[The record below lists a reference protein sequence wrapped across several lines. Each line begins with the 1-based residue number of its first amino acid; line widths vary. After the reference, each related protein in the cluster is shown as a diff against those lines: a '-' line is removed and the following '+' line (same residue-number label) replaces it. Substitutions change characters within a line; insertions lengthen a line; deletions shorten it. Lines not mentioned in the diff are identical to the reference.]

1 MQPARTFPAV
11 VVLVVVVISAL
22 LGSGAAGYPSGNEPR
37 TGTGSA
43 TVEVLSTPETVALEP
58 TRFGAGT
65 YRLSSPPAVV
75 QVHEVR
81 GTPELTYTI
90 DVPGLQLAEVA
101 HYPLARRTGRQRLA
115 FDPVEI
121 SPKRVEADRYEA
133 TVAVWLRTGDRY
145 RTLAQTRVTVEV
157 AHE

>member
-1 MQPARTFPAV
+1 MQPARALPAV

-37 TGTGSA
+37 TGSA
-43 TVEVLSTPETVALEP
+43 TVEVLSTPETVTLER

-101 HYPLARRTGRQRLA
+101 HYPLARKTGRQRLA

-121 SPKRVEADRYEA
+121 SPKRVEADRYQA